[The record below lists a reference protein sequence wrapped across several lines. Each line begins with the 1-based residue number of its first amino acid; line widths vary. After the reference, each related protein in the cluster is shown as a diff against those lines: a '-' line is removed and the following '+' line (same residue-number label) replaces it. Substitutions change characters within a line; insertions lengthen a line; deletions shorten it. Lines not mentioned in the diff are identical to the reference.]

1 MLKNHSTT
9 KTMEKDRP
17 TTSSH
22 NKNND
27 ESTEEEIIE
36 DISIAEEF
44 SDSDDEIP
52 IFLNEDSDFGN
63 KKRQLFDIDDD
74 KFFLGDVDKNLSLD
88 NIAKHF
94 KPLLENDPEEV
105 KENIVP
111 SNSDKNF
118 RSEKL
123 QKQAKNKNEKE
134 LSPLNDDVILI
145 NDRKVSLSA
154 LKKVQIATSV
164 PATESSENN
173 RQFASLNF
181 PKVPAAVSLRTSHSL
196 DLDLSLGNSDD
207 SLNDSVENENSIDE
221 MIEHNEYRSE
231 MSEGSESDDKKASP
245 AKMLPQRI
253 EEKQEVVVVKKMEK
267 VTPDYLKEPLDD
279 ITEEESEAES
289 KEHPVPG
296 AKTSIMER
304 GSQMRAILEH
314 SLVASKSLDEPPT
327 FAQSHSL
334 DLSNKSLKELQDIV
348 IEKDSCLDALNLQL
362 TSLARRENF
371 KDGNGR
377 ESLKESA
384 PYSIATSA
392 STEYRTINED
402 FNLKILDIENELHDR
417 AVCIDQLKER
427 LQQSVLEREQFQL
440 QSVELAREVL
450 QLKTKVAG
458 IESLRSSD
466 EDKTVISAPRISD
479 FKKSLPE
486 EEAACFGKVWTK
498 FESFHKS
505 EIDQLKLVH
514 DGEMKKFQENI
525 DASRRQADDEINRW
539 KQLLEKVKSSSPEVE
554 ELRKELEAKHS
565 KEMEELRE
573 YFEKRCV
580 DMEKQYS
587 EDVFSQHSK
596 RVEGNETDGSDNE
609 TLPDDEAQVHESP
622 KRISK
627 EASLHRRSLMET
639 SALSNVIVDD
649 DATRVELEEVKQM
662 FAEKIREI
670 NLKHE
675 EVVESLKMKLK
686 QYESK
691 FEPSE
696 EFSVSARFFFLIL
709 RQVDAA
715 VSLQFK
721 ASLHQPFKCLN
732 FCD

>member
-466 EDKTVISAPRISD
+466 EDKTVISAPGISD